1 MGTIEIDG
9 STPKLT
15 IGNATAEDAT
25 ILFDGNAQD
34 FYIAL
39 DDSADDLLIGLG
51 STVGTTP
58 AISIDENLAIKTY
71 GDITMTG
78 ATPVLTIGDAG
89 AEDTAIVF
97 DGNAKDFYVAL
108 DDSADK
114 LVIGEGSTVGTN
126 SIMTITDDSVTI
138 GDAAAVDTKIV
149 FDGNAQDYYVGL
161 DDSADTLVLGLGSTL
176 GTTPAMTVNSSQVVT
191 FAQNPVFPDGGVAVA
206 DLDIDGATDIGA
218 AIVDADLFIID
229 DGAGGTNRKTVASR
243 LKTYIGGGITTAS
256 QWRLTTTFTGDASP
270 IASNLEE
277 VDTFNKGILG
287 SSMTQSSGVFTF
299 PSTGIWWI
307 SAHFYWSLDGA
318 NRAAQGFIQ
327 TTGDAGS
334 NWDGDPA
341 VYADAN
347 IPDFSADSVAMGHAD
362 YIFDV
367 VATDQEQVRFK
378 VSQVNDSTST
388 VGSSSYNQTYFTFIR
403 LGDT

>member
-15 IGNATAEDAT
+15 IGNATAEDAL

-78 ATPVLTIGDAG
+78 TTPVLTIGDAG

-97 DGNAKDFYVAL
+97 DGNA
-108 DDSADK
+108 
-114 LVIGEGSTVGTN
+114 
-126 SIMTITDDSVTI
+126 
-138 GDAAAVDTKIV
+138 
-149 FDGNAQDYYVGL
+149 QDYHVGL
-161 DDSADTLVLGLGSTL
+161 DDSADSLVIGLGSSL

-191 FAQNPVFPDGGVAVA
+191 FAQNPVFPDGGVAVI
-206 DLDIDGATDIGA
+206 DLDIDGATDIGE

-229 DGAGGTNRKTVASR
+229 NGAGGTNRKTAASR
-243 LKTYIGGGITTAS
+243 LKTYIGGGLSETETWRVSSGANVSAGGAALTANWE
-256 QWRLTTTFTGDASP
+256 QDDTYGAVNVGTG
-270 IASNLEE
+270 
-277 VDTFNKGILG
+277 
-287 SSMTQSSGVFTF
+287 MTESSGVFSF
-299 PSTGIWWI
+299 PSTGIWEIDFIIGYINDNGGNQSKYLGAII
-307 SAHFYWSLDGA
+307 SVTTNNSSYNTAA
-318 NRAAQGFIQ
+318 NNYN
-327 TTGDAGS
+327 S
-334 NWDGDPA
+334 NAPESSSIYSFA
-341 VYADAN
+341 RTK
-347 IPDFSADSVAMGHAD
+347 IL
-362 YIFDV
+362 FDV
-367 VATDQEQVRFK
+367 TNTSNDK
-378 VSQVNDSTST
+378 VKFSYSVQQDFAYT
-388 VGSSSYNQTYFTFIR
+388 GSSSVNETHVHFKR